1 MKNIYIQ
8 YMDIIKGKYSV
19 EYCAKY
25 VKTYKDIKDTIE
37 KSDEEGKYGE
47 NITEIT
53 QKWLKDLDNTKKKIN
68 KETFNIYKQR
78 YI

>member
-68 KETFNIYKQR
+68 TLLTFTNRGI
-78 YI
+78 